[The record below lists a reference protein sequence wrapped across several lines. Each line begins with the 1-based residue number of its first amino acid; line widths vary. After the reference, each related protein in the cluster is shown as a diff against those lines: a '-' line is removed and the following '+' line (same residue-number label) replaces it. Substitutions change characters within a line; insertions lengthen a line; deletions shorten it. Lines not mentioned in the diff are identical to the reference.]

1 MRRVS
6 ATLESPAAWGNVQGV
21 PDAGRRTADRAR
33 VRYHLETHALQLQA
47 GGEGGMTF
55 YELTVVRPSFQFLGD
70 QYQLVRDLPIAR
82 LSPGH
87 SALGSF
93 EITGNV
99 VMTGLTD
106 PRFVLVY
113 IHPSS
118 PDGFIDVQT
127 GARSIPVPFSPYGQV
142 RLKFR

>member
-1 MRRVS
+1 
-6 ATLESPAAWGNVQGV
+6 
-21 PDAGRRTADRAR
+21 
-33 VRYHLETHALQLQA
+33 
-47 GGEGGMTF
+47 MTF

-70 QYQLVRDLPIAR
+70 QYQLVQDLSIAR

-118 PDGFIDVQT
+118 LDGIIDVQT
-127 GARSIPVPFSPYGQV
+127 GARSIPVPFSPYGKI